1 MCLQISDMQI
11 SIYFCITHN
20 VTHKHEHIHTH
31 NLDIMI
37 PLTDHK
43 LRLVPLRIQSDN
55 KMHFSFL
62 FGLSKGTSCPLHHEN
77 NS

>member
-1 MCLQISDMQI
+1 MSLQISDKQI
-11 SIYFCITHN
+11 SIYFSITHN

-62 FGLSKGTSCPLHHEN
+62 LG
-77 NS
+77 